1 MVFWSYPPTRK
12 QLAGSAI
19 VFATGATLFAAASPR
34 RLILTSRF
42 PHQFIKL
49 DSNCIN
55 YSNLLVTMLHC
66 LRSSR
71 ATTSENINSHQLPLQ
86 DITPRSGSQSSPSLT
101 NEYTSALQ
109 TSSYS
114 EIRVFLD
121 IETDNS
127 TQDQLLSQYLRP
139 NGEFVEEILQR
150 EEPSFTTGLL
160 WSFFDHSENKA
171 RMCLDLS
178 QAIRRART
186 LIAPL
191 QDLLLVLPLDS
202 DSDSLS
208 SPQRTRAFDLLLNY
222 EQLENP
228 FPDPGSRNVRGMRHC
243 FQDLN
248 EQLQSQINKS
258 NLRIRFL
265 HRATIS
271 SAVFLILVT
280 IGVVVAGVVVA
291 THALVAL
298 GVTTLIPVCI
308 PSKMEKKEQ
317 LRLAWLDA
325 AQRGTFVLHEDII
338 TIERLV
344 NHLYSDIEVNKR
356 FIRSGL
362 WRGKDL
368 HSIMEVSRQIKRSN
382 VSFQKQLTDLD
393 EHLCLSFAAIN
404 RARSHLI
411 QAINVNRDH

>member
-1 MVFWSYPPTRK
+1 
-12 QLAGSAI
+12 
-19 VFATGATLFAAASPR
+19 
-34 RLILTSRF
+34 
-42 PHQFIKL
+42 
-49 DSNCIN
+49 
-55 YSNLLVTMLHC
+55 MLYC

-71 ATTSENINSHQLPLQ
+71 ATTSENIHPHQLPLQ
-86 DITPRSGSQSSPSLT
+86 DITSRSGSQSSPTLT

-114 EIRVFLD
+114 EIRIFLD
-121 IETDNS
+121 IETDQS
-127 TQDQLLSQYLRP
+127 THDQLLAQYLRP
-139 NGEFVEEILQR
+139 NGEYVEEILILQH
-150 EEPSFTTGLL
+150 EEPGYDSFITGLL

-178 QAIRRART
+178 QAIRRARS
-186 LIAPL
+186 LITPL

-208 SPQRTRAFDLLLNY
+208 SPQRTRAFDLLLKY

-243 FQDLN
+243 FADLKN
-248 EQLQSQINKS
+248 QLQSQINKS
-258 NLRIRFL
+258 NSRIRFL
-265 HRATIS
+265 HRAAMS
-271 SAVFLILVT
+271 FAVCLILTTV
-280 IGVVVAGVVVA
+280 GVVVAGVVVA
-291 THALVAL
+291 SHALVAL
-298 GVTTLIPVCI
+298 GVATLIPVCV

-317 LRLAWLDA
+317 YRLAQLDA
-325 AQRGTFVLHEDII
+325 AQRGAYVLHEDII

-356 FIRSGL
+356 FIKSGL
-362 WRGKDL
+362 WRGKDM
-368 HSIMEVSRQIKRSN
+368 HSILEVSRQIKRSN

-411 QAINVNRDH
+411 QAINVRRDDSL